1 MKRIAIFASGNGS
14 NALRMMEEY
23 DARTDMTVALIVSN
37 NRKAGVLE
45 KAARWSVPSVVIDRQ
60 ALYESEEVVALMRTH
75 RIDWIVLAGFM
86 WLVPPAL
93 VAAFPDRIVNI
104 HPALLPSYGGKGMY
118 GMHVHEA
125 VHAAR
130 ESQSGITIHYVN
142 ERYDE
147 GNIIFQASCDLDEQD
162 TPLDIAHKVQAL
174 EHVHYPRVVAELVT
188 GSHA

>member
-86 WLVPPAL
+86 WLVPPTL

-174 EHVHYPRVVAELVT
+174 EHVHYPKVVAELVT